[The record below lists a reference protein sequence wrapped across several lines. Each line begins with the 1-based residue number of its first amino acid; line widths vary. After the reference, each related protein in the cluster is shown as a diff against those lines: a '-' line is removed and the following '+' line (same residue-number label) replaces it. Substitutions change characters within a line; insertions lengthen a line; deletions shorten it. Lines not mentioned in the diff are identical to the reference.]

1 MNNTTENSH
10 KICQKCGEKI
20 DTYPCT
26 FCGYKEEKKIK
37 LQVNSLCQRFITYSG
52 EEVRAMENLSLDMY
66 DGEFLTLV
74 GPSGCG
80 KSTFLRIVAGLDRPV
95 SGTITL
101 DCKPVTGPGQDR
113 GMVFQK
119 YTSFP
124 WLTVG
129 ENVALPL
136 HIADRLMPFLISR
149 HKPVYSL
156 FYALW
161 PSFRKREDEI
171 KAKVMEHLTDV
182 GLEKFINVFPGS
194 LSGGMQQR
202 VAIARTIASGPSILL
217 MDEPFGALDAQ
228 TRVQMQE
235 LLLEVCHKGKC
246 TVMFVTHDIEESIYL
261 ADRVIVFSARP
272 THVKEIIE
280 VPFKRPRSQDI
291 KTTPEFEEIEVKIMR
306 SIKDEYKKM

>member
-10 KICQKCGEKI
+10 KTCRNCGEKT
-20 DTYPCT
+20 DKDPCS
-26 FCGYKEEKKIK
+26 FCGHKEKQIK
-37 LQVNSLCQRFITYSG
+37 LQVNSLSQSFTTYSG
-52 EEVRAMENLSLDMY
+52 EEVKAMDGLDLTMY
-66 DGEFLTLV
+66 EGEFLTLV

-80 KSTFLRIVAGLDRPV
+80 KSTFLRIVAGLDKPA
-95 SGTITL
+95 SGTIIL
-101 DCKPVTGPGQDR
+101 DGKPVTGPGHDR

-136 HIADRLMPFLISR
+136 HIQDRLMPFLISR
-149 HKPVYSL
+149 HKLIYSL
-156 FYALW
+156 FNTIW
-161 PSFRKREDEI
+161 PDFKKREDEI
-171 KAKVMEHLTDV
+171 KTKVMEHLEDV
-182 GLEKFINVFPGS
+182 GLEKFANVFPGS

-235 LLLEVCHKGKC
+235 LLLEVCYKGKR

-261 ADRVIVFSARP
+261 ADRVVIFSARP

-280 VPFKRPRSQDI
+280 IPFERPRTQDI
-291 KTTPEFEEIEVKIMR
+291 KTSPEFEQIEVNIMR
-306 SIKDEYKKM
+306 SIKEEYKKM